1 MSQSFP
7 LSKLSRTL
15 SWVLLSGIAIAVLL
29 RLVHLSSRE
38 FWYDE
43 VLSLLLSTGQKTSY
57 STPKEL
63 PVTLAEYTALL
74 SLPVENGIGAIPA
87 TLKKLLQGL
96 AGEPHPPLFFLGQHL
111 WLRLFGNGVAATRSL
126 NVLFSIGAIGS
137 AYGLGRRLL
146 GDQGGLLLA
155 ALLGTNAYYLFH
167 SLNVRMYGPLL
178 LWVIL
183 SAWAALELIEPKRL
197 TVPDKE
203 YKDGEGSSLYTK
215 LLWNLVFIGSIT
227 AGFLTFYYFA
237 FFIVALAVL
246 VLWLDR
252 QHWWQHGLRFMA
264 GIALMIPW
272 VLWGT
277 RQQLRNADLERFGG
291 TQTWMETVGK
301 HIEGVVQTLGIHLV
315 LGDWITSLPLV
326 SATIA
331 GVGAI
336 AFLVVCSIR
345 LWRQQHYRVLGVAL
359 LLGIFPLALA
369 LMVDIVKGQFTVGF
383 GWGRSM
389 IFILPGCLL
398 LIAAWI
404 ERTMGKWRPLAAAIV
419 LGFYLVISIGDFT
432 LRDRRMFHQI
442 ADFIEQEPNTPTLI
456 AMNSQAW
463 GHVLRLAYYIPPDL
477 PVTLLAQSPAKL
489 APALEKTL
497 DTQTGNF
504 PRVLWLDSGDPVWS
518 EPETQAEKLQFQ
530 QNIQT
535 TLTSEYELVKT
546 QPLVGTMDIDQFTVH
561 LYQRSQSVG
570 ENDER

>member
-1 MSQSFP
+1 MSRSFP
-7 LSKLSRTL
+7 LSKLSRTF
-15 SWVLLSGIAIAVLL
+15 SWALLIVIAIAVLL
-29 RLVHLSSRE
+29 RLLNLSSRE

-63 PVTLAEYTALL
+63 PVTLADYTPLL

-96 AGEPHPPLFFLGQHL
+96 AAEPHPPLFFLGQHL
-111 WLRLFGNGVAATRSL
+111 WLRLFGNSVAATRSL
-126 NVLFSIGAIGS
+126 GVLFSIGAMGS
-137 AYGLGRRLL
+137 AYGLARRLL
-146 GDQGGLLLA
+146 GHQGGLLLA
-155 ALLGTNAYYLFH
+155 ALLGSNTYYLFH
-167 SLNVRMYGPLL
+167 SLNVRMYDPLL

-183 SAWAALELIEPKRL
+183 SAWAALELIEPKK
-197 TVPDKE
+197 TFQDKE
-203 YKDGEGSSLYTK
+203 HKDSESTGKYNK
-215 LLWNLVFIGSIT
+215 LLWNLVFIGSIA

-237 FFIVALAVL
+237 FFIAALVVL

-252 QHWWQHGLRFMA
+252 QHWWQHGLRFTA
-264 GIALMIPW
+264 GITLTIPW

-277 RQQLRNADLERFGG
+277 RQQLRNADLERFGA

-301 HIEGVVQTLGIHLV
+301 HLEGVIQTLGIHLV
-315 LGDWITSLPLV
+315 LGDWATSLPLV
-326 SATIA
+326 SATVA

-336 AFLVVCSIR
+336 ALLVVCSIS

-359 LLGIFPLALA
+359 LLGIFPLLLA
-369 LMVDIVKGQFTVGF
+369 LTIDILKGQFTVGF

-404 ERTMGKWRPLAAAIV
+404 ERTMGKWRPLAAALV

-442 ADFIEQEPNTPTLI
+442 ADIIEQEPNTPTLI
-456 AMNSQAW
+456 AINSQAW

-477 PVTLLAQSPAKL
+477 PVTLLAQPPAKL
-489 APALEKTL
+489 APVLEKTL
-497 DTQTGNF
+497 NNQTGNF
-504 PRVLWLDSGDPVWS
+504 SRVLWLDSGDPIWS
-518 EPETQAEKLQFQ
+518 KPKTEAEKLKFQ

-535 TLTSEYELVKT
+535 TLKSQYQLIET
-546 QPLVGTMDIDQFTVH
+546 QPLVGTMEEDQFTLH
-561 LYQRSQSVG
+561 LYQSS
-570 ENDER
+570 E

>member
-15 SWVLLSGIAIAVLL
+15 SWVLLSAIAIAVLL
-29 RLVHLSSRE
+29 RLLNLSSRE

-43 VLSLLLSTGQKTSY
+43 VLSLLLSTGQKGYY

-63 PVTLAEYTALL
+63 PVTLADYTPLL

-96 AGEPHPPLFFLGQHL
+96 AAEPHPPLFFLGQHL

-126 NVLFSIGAIGS
+126 GVLLSIGAIGS
-137 AYGLGRRLL
+137 AYGLGRRVL
-146 GDQGGLLLA
+146 GHYGGLLLA

-183 SAWAALELIEPKRL
+183 SAWAALELIAPQKQRF
-197 TVPDKE
+197 PDKRH
-203 YKDGEGSSLYTK
+203 KEGQHSSLYIQ

-237 FFIVALAVL
+237 FFIVALAIL

-264 GIALMIPW
+264 GIVLMIPW

-291 TQTWMETVGK
+291 TQTWIETVGK
-301 HIEGVVQTLGIHLV
+301 HLEGVVQTLGIHLV
-315 LGDWITSLPLV
+315 LGDWITSLPV
-326 SATIA
+326 ESATIA
-331 GVGAI
+331 GIGAI
-336 AFLVVCSIR
+336 ALLIFCSIR
-345 LWRQQHYRVLGVAL
+345 LWRQHHYRVLGVAL
-359 LLGIFPLALA
+359 LLGIFPLLLA

-419 LGFYLVISIGDFT
+419 LGFYLIISIGDFT
-432 LRDRRMFHQI
+432 VRDRRMFHQI
-442 ADFIEQEPNTPTLI
+442 ADIIAQEPTTPTLI

-489 APALEKTL
+489 APVLEQTL
-497 DTQTGNF
+497 TNQTDNF
-504 PRVLWLDSGDPVWS
+504 SRVLWLDSGDPVWS
-518 EPETQAEKLQFQ
+518 EPETEAEKLKFK

-535 TLTSEYELVKT
+535 ALMPQYKLVKT
-546 QPLVGTMDIDQFTVH
+546 QNLLGTMDIDQFTVH
-561 LYQRSQSVG
+561 IYQQSQ
-570 ENDER
+570 R

>member
-1 MSQSFP
+1 MSRSFP
-7 LSKLSRTL
+7 LSKLSRTF
-15 SWVLLSGIAIAVLL
+15 SWALLIVMAIAVLL
-29 RLVHLSSRE
+29 RVINLSSRE

-63 PVTLAEYTALL
+63 PVTLADYTPLL
-74 SLPVENGIGAIPA
+74 SLPVENGIGDILAS
-87 TLKKLLQGL
+87 LKKLLQGL
-96 AGEPHPPLFFLGQHL
+96 AAEPHPPLFFLGQHL
-111 WLRLFGNGVAATRSL
+111 WLRLFGNSVAATRSL
-126 NVLFSIGAIGS
+126 GVLFSIGAIGS

-146 GDQGGLLLA
+146 GHEGGLLLA

-183 SAWAALELIEPKRL
+183 SAWAALELIEPQK
-197 TVPDKE
+197 TFQDKE
-203 YKDGEGSSLYTK
+203 QKDSESLGKYTK
-215 LLWNLVFIGSIT
+215 LLWNLVFIGSIA

-237 FFIVALAVL
+237 FFIAALVVL
-246 VLWLDR
+246 VLWLDG
-252 QHWWQHGLRFMA
+252 QHWWQHGLRFTG
-264 GIALMIPW
+264 GITLTIPW

-277 RQQLRNADLERFGG
+277 RQQLRNADLERFGA
-291 TQTWMETVGK
+291 TQTWMETVWK
-301 HIEGVVQTLGIHLV
+301 HLEGVIQTLGIHLV
-315 LGDWITSLPLV
+315 LGDWATRLPLV
-326 SATIA
+326 SATVA

-336 AFLVVCSIR
+336 ALLVICSIG
-345 LWRQQHYRVLGVAL
+345 LWRQRHYRVLGVAL

-369 LMVDIVKGQFTVGF
+369 LTIDILKGQFTVGF

-404 ERTMGKWRPLAAAIV
+404 ERTMGKWRPLAAALV

-442 ADFIEQEPNTPTLI
+442 ADIIEQKPNTPTLI
-456 AMNSQAW
+456 VMNSQAW

-477 PVTLLAQSPAKL
+477 PVTLLAQPSAKL
-489 APALEKTL
+489 APVLEKTL
-497 DTQTGNF
+497 KTQTDNF
-504 PRVLWLDSGDPVWS
+504 SRVIWLDSGDPIWS
-518 EPETQAEKLQFQ
+518 KPKTEAEKLKFQ

-535 TLTSEYELVKT
+535 TLKSQYQLIET
-546 QPLVGTMDIDQFTVH
+546 QPLVGTMEEDQFTLH
-561 LYQRSQSVG
+561 LYQRSES
-570 ENDER
+570 

>member
-15 SWVLLSGIAIAVLL
+15 SWVLLSAIAIAVLL
-29 RLVHLSSRE
+29 RLLNLSSRE

-43 VLSLLLSTGQKTSY
+43 VLSLLLSTGQKGYY

-63 PVTLAEYTALL
+63 PVTLADYTPLL

-96 AGEPHPPLFFLGQHL
+96 AAEPHPPLFFLGQHL

-126 NVLFSIGAIGS
+126 GVLLSIGAIGS
-137 AYGLGRRLL
+137 AYGLGRRVL
-146 GDQGGLLLA
+146 GHYGGLLLA

-183 SAWAALELIEPKRL
+183 SAWAALELIDPQKQRF
-197 TVPDKE
+197 PDKRH
-203 YKDGEGSSLYTK
+203 KEGQHSSLYIQ

-237 FFIVALAVL
+237 FFIVALAIL

-264 GIALMIPW
+264 GIILMIPW

-291 TQTWMETVGK
+291 TQTWMETVGR
-301 HIEGVVQTLGIHLV
+301 HLEGVTQTLGIHLV
-315 LGDWITSLPLV
+315 LGDWVTSLPLV

-336 AFLVVCSIR
+336 ALLIFCSIR
-345 LWRQQHYRVLGVAL
+345 LWRQHHYRVLGVAL
-359 LLGIFPLALA
+359 LLGIFPLLLA

-419 LGFYLVISIGDFT
+419 LGFYLIISIGDFT
-432 LRDRRMFHQI
+432 VRDRRMFHQI
-442 ADFIEQEPNTPTLI
+442 ADIIAQEPTTPTLI

-489 APALEKTL
+489 APVLEQTL
-497 DTQTGNF
+497 TNQTDNF
-504 PRVLWLDSGDPVWS
+504 SRVLWLDSGDPVWS
-518 EPETQAEKLQFQ
+518 EPETEAEKLKFK

-535 TLTSEYELVKT
+535 ALMPQYKLVKT
-546 QPLVGTMDIDQFTVH
+546 QNLLGTMDIDQFTVH
-561 LYQRSQSVG
+561 IYQQSQ
-570 ENDER
+570 R

>member
-1 MSQSFP
+1 MSRSFP
-7 LSKLSRTL
+7 LSKLSRTF
-15 SWVLLSGIAIAVLL
+15 SWALLIVIAIAVLL
-29 RLVHLSSRE
+29 RVINLSSRE

-63 PVTLAEYTALL
+63 PVTLADYTPLL
-74 SLPVENGIGAIPA
+74 SLPVENSISDILA

-111 WLRLFGNGVAATRSL
+111 WLRLFGNSVAATRSL
-126 NVLFSIGAIGS
+126 GVLFSIGAMGS

-146 GDQGGLLLA
+146 GHQGGLLLA
-155 ALLGTNAYYLFH
+155 ALLGTNTYYLFH

-183 SAWAALELIEPKRL
+183 SAWAALELIEPKK
-197 TVPDKE
+197 TFQDKE
-203 YKDGEGSSLYTK
+203 HKDSESTGKYTK
-215 LLWNLVFIGSIT
+215 LLWNLVFIGSIA

-237 FFIVALAVL
+237 FFIAALVVL

-252 QHWWQHGLRFMA
+252 QHWWQHGLRFTA
-264 GIALMIPW
+264 GITLTIPW

-277 RQQLRNADLERFGG
+277 RQQLRNADLERFGA

-301 HIEGVVQTLGIHLV
+301 HLEGVIQTLGIHLV
-315 LGDWITSLPLV
+315 LGDWATSLPLV
-326 SATIA
+326 SVTVA

-336 AFLVVCSIR
+336 ALLVFCSIS
-345 LWRQQHYRVLGVAL
+345 LWRQHHYRVLGVAL
-359 LLGIFPLALA
+359 LLGIAPLVLALTI
-369 LMVDIVKGQFTVGF
+369 DILKGQFTVGF

-404 ERTMGKWRPLAAAIV
+404 ERTMGKWRPLAAALV

-442 ADFIEQEPNTPTLI
+442 ADIIEQEPNTPTLI

-477 PVTLLAQSPAKL
+477 SVTLLAQPPEKL
-489 APALEKTL
+489 APVLKKTL
-497 DTQTGNF
+497 NTQTGNF
-504 PRVLWLDSGDPVWS
+504 SRVLWLDSGDPIWS
-518 EPETQAEKLQFQ
+518 KPKTEAEKLKFQ

-535 TLTSEYELVKT
+535 TLKSRYQLVEI
-546 QPLVGTMDIDQFTVH
+546 QPLVGTMEEDQFTVH
-561 LYQRSQSVG
+561 LYQRS
-570 ENDER
+570 E

>member
-15 SWVLLSGIAIAVLL
+15 SWVLLSAIAIAVLL
-29 RLVHLSSRE
+29 RLLNLSSRE

-43 VLSLLLSTGQKTSY
+43 VLSLLLSTGQKGYY

-63 PVTLAEYTALL
+63 PVTLADYTPLL

-96 AGEPHPPLFFLGQHL
+96 AAEPHPPLFFLGQHL

-126 NVLFSIGAIGS
+126 GVLLSIGAIGS
-137 AYGLGRRLL
+137 AYGFGRRVL
-146 GDQGGLLLA
+146 GHHGGLLLA

-183 SAWAALELIEPKRL
+183 SAWAALELIDPQKQRF
-197 TVPDKE
+197 PDKRH
-203 YKDGEGSSLYTK
+203 KEGQHSSLYIQ

-237 FFIVALAVL
+237 FFIVALAIL

-264 GIALMIPW
+264 GIILTIPW

-291 TQTWMETVGK
+291 TQTWMETVGR
-301 HIEGVVQTLGIHLV
+301 HLEGVTQTLGIHLV
-315 LGDWITSLPLV
+315 LGDWVTSLPLV

-336 AFLVVCSIR
+336 ALLIFCSIR
-345 LWRQQHYRVLGVAL
+345 LWRQHHYRVLGVAL
-359 LLGIFPLALA
+359 LLGIFPLLLA
-369 LMVDIVKGQFTVGF
+369 LIVDIVKGQFTVGF

-404 ERTMGKWRPLAAAIV
+404 ERTMGKWRPLAAALV

-442 ADFIEQEPNTPTLI
+442 ADIIEQEPTTPTLI
-456 AMNSQAW
+456 AINSQAW

-477 PVTLLAQSPAKL
+477 PVTLLAQPPAKL
-489 APALEKTL
+489 APVLEKTL
-497 DTQTGNF
+497 NNQTGNF
-504 PRVLWLDSGDPVWS
+504 SRVLWLDSGDPIWS
-518 EPETQAEKLQFQ
+518 KPKTEAEKLKFQ

-535 TLTSEYELVKT
+535 TLKSQYQLIET
-546 QPLVGTMDIDQFTVH
+546 QPLVGTMEEDQFTLH
-561 LYQRSQSVG
+561 LYQSS
-570 ENDER
+570 E